1 MIKGDVLH
9 TCDGPINLEPGEF
22 IPVSPTPLELSQA
35 AEIVNLRAQCELLRD
50 HLSSLRGHISDLR
63 SMLTSLEKRVK

>member
-9 TCDGPINLEPGEF
+9 TTDGPINLEPGEF
-22 IPVSPTPLELSQA
+22 ISVPPTPLELSQA
-35 AEIVNLRAQCELLRD
+35 QELVYLRERCELLRD

-63 SMLTSLEKRVK
+63 SMLTSLEKRGK